1 MPFRSKRQ
9 WGWAFATGQPFARRW
24 AHETPGGRGARY
36 RKLPASKDAGAV
48 AGAMLSGPGGL
59 MATPGLGT
67 RPGRKWGKRTKAKRI
82 VGNLYRSDDGKF
94 QAGGGASGSAP
105 AASADPTQRQGGTL
119 RSGAGAIAQQA
130 AGAGSRG
137 ELAGDLAGTARQ
149 AAGRKKP
156 KKGGGGGGGKGKK
169 PKQTPAERRAARAQE
184 RAQLADA
191 TGAQLG
197 LAAADVAALRQAAEA
212 GGAKSAALTKL
223 GLIDAKGDATDAGR
237 RALSALERGD
247 VRGYR
252 AALQDAAERAGR
264 EQARAGRA
272 AEQAKRATERAA
284 ERATRAT
291 ERQARQAESDRRRQA
306 REARQARRDRIAAA
320 RAETAA
326 QRLPA
331 HRAKAFL
338 VYKAADGTPRWLAR
352 STTAYR
358 DRDGEILSEAALDAD
373 SRRMTRT
380 KTFGPLRWWH
390 VGQPDPTNTAAPWGP
405 GLDLGDCDF
414 SMVIG
419 RTRVE
424 GGTFKSA
431 QIARAV
437 ARVAERLELSP
448 GFFHPPDAPDADG
461 VFGAIHTFERSL
473 VPTRYAQAS
482 NLFTGLM
489 VKEIRMSMDITE
501 IERRFKAAIHE
512 LGLAPEQALQLGQ
525 QLVETEKAAQAQG
538 IAYKSA
544 EAPTVYTG
552 PDGTPGIIQ
561 DGRFVALKAAQPPAA
576 PAAPPAV
583 AEKAPGD
590 EAAELAADEGSAEDL
605 AQDEG
610 DFLGDMTVADFE
622 AMLGTAFAQALGPLV
637 KMLDVTGKMA
647 GHMEELKSM
656 MGGYATK
663 EAGAAAEI
671 TALRARMAVLEGD
684 LPTVNLGVEALA
696 ALKSGGPATPP
707 SPEPAQPI
715 ADPSNPLAA
724 IAAGLFPELY
734 PPAGR

>member
-24 AHETPGGRGARY
+24 AHETPGGKGTRY
-36 RKLPASKDAGAV
+36 RTLPAAKDAGAV

-59 MATPGLGT
+59 MATPGLGA

-82 VGNLYRSDDGKF
+82 VGNLYRGNDGKF
-94 QAGGGASGSAP
+94 QAGGSGDASASAP
-105 AASADPTQRQGGTL
+105 TATGDPTQG
-119 RSGAGAIAQQA
+119 SA
-130 AGAGSRG
+130 ARRP
-137 ELAGDLAGTARQ
+137 GDLAGAAEGTARQ
-149 AAGRKKP
+149 AGRAETLQDAIGGTARQATGGNKP
-156 KKGGGGGGGKGKK
+156 KKGGGGGGKGKK

-212 GGAKSAALTKL
+212 GGAKSAALAKL

-252 AALQDAAERAGR
+252 AAVQDAADRAGR
-264 EQARAGRA
+264 AQARAGRD
-272 AEQAKRATERAA
+272 A
-284 ERATRAT
+284 ERAKRSAERETARAKRET
-291 ERQARQAESDRRRQA
+291 ERQTRQAESDRRRQA
-306 REARQARRDRIAAA
+306 RERRQARRDRIAAA

-326 QRLPA
+326 QRVPG
-331 HRAKAFL
+331 RAKSL
-338 VYKAADGTPRWLAR
+338 MVYKAADGTPRWLAR

-373 SRRMTRT
+373 SRRMTTT
-380 KTFGPLRWWH
+380 KAFGPLRWWH
-390 VGQPDPTNTAAPWGP
+390 VGRPDPTNAAAPWGP

-431 QIARAV
+431 QVARAV
-437 ARVAERLELSP
+437 ARVAGVLELSP
-448 GFFHPPDAPDADG
+448 GFFHPPDAPDAHG

-489 VKEIRMSMDITE
+489 VKETRAMHTDE

-512 LGLAPEQALQLGQ
+512 LQLTPDQALQLGR
-525 QLVETEKAAQAQG
+525 QLVETEKAAAQQG
-538 IAYKSA
+538 IAFKSA
-544 EAPTVYTG
+544 DAPAVYTG

-561 DGRFVALKAAQPPAA
+561 DGRWVALKAATPPPA
-576 PAAPPAV
+576 PPVAE

-590 EAAELAADEGSAEDL
+590 EAAEDPADEGSPEDM

-610 DFLGDMTVADFE
+610 DFLGDMSVADFE
-622 AMLGTAFAQALGPLV
+622 AMLGTAFAQAIAPLI
-637 KMLDVTGKMA
+637 KSLDVAGKLA
-647 GHMEELKSM
+647 GHVEELKGM

-663 EAGAAAEI
+663 EASSAAEI
-671 TALRARMAVLEGD
+671 ATLKARLAALEGD
-684 LPTVNLGVEALA
+684 APADALALEALA
-696 ALKSGGPATPP
+696 ALKSAGPGAPP
-707 SPEPAQPI
+707 APSTKPAPDG
-715 ADPSNPLAA
+715 ANPLAA
-724 IAAGLFPELY
+724 MAAGLFPELY
-734 PPAGR
+734 PAAGR

>member
-1 MPFRSKRQ
+1 MPRRSKNQ
-9 WGWAFATGQPFARRW
+9 T
-24 AHETPGGRGARY
+24 
-36 RKLPASKDAGAV
+36 SKDAGAV

-59 MATPGLGT
+59 TATPGLGT

-94 QAGGGASGSAP
+94 QAGGSDAGGSAP
-105 AASADPTQRQGGTL
+105 RPGGADPTPSQGSSAAPGTLASAAGGTA
-119 RSGAGAIAQQA
+119 RQAGRAETLQDAI
-130 AGAGSRG
+130 G
-137 ELAGDLAGTARQ
+137 GTARQ
-149 AAGRKKP
+149 AAGGKKRKR
-156 KKGGGGGGGKGKK
+156 GGGGGGGKGKK
-169 PKQTPAERRAARAQE
+169 PKATPAERRAQLAKQRAE
-184 RAQLADA
+184 TADA
-191 TGAQLG
+191 TAPQVG

-264 EQARAGRA
+264 EQARAGRD
-272 AEQAKRATERAA
+272 AERAQRATEREA
-284 ERATRAT
+284 ERAARAT

-306 REARQARRDRIAAA
+306 RERRQARRDRIAAA

-326 QRLPA
+326 QRTPG
-331 HRAKAFL
+331 RAKAFL

-437 ARVAERLELSP
+437 ARAAERLELSP

-489 VKEIRMSMDITE
+489 VKETRMGMDITE

-561 DGRFVALKAAQPPAA
+561 DGRFVALKAFSATAA

-590 EAAELAADEGSAEDL
+590 EAAEDPADEGSAEDL

-671 TALRARMAVLEGD
+671 AALKTRLATLEGD

-707 SPEPAQPI
+707 SAEPTQPI